1 MFTRRFQTSSILHSM
16 RNTKYVRLEPF
27 FDIGNFGVQEIA
39 SGGAAVRAVV
49 CEWCVQNVCSS
60 ADKVSSMPLKCM
72 GTVASA

>member
-1 MFTRRFQTSSILHSM
+1 MTSSILHSM

-49 CEWCVQNVCSS
+49 YEWCVQNVRGS
-60 ADKVSSMPLKCM
+60 AGSIA
-72 GTVASA
+72 T

>member
-1 MFTRRFQTSSILHSM
+1 M

-49 CEWCVQNVCSS
+49 CEWCVQNVCGG
-60 ADKVSSMPLKCM
+60 ADSTVSK
-72 GTVASA
+72 

>member
-1 MFTRRFQTSSILHSM
+1 MTSSILHSM

-49 CEWCVQNVCSS
+49 YEWYVQNAHSNAGSIV
-60 ADKVSSMPLKCM
+60 
-72 GTVASA
+72 T